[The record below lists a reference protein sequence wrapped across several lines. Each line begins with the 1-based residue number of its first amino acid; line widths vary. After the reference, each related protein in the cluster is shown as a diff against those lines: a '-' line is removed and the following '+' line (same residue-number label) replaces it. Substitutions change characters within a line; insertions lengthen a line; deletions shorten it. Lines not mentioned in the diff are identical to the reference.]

1 MKNKELV
8 YKLEQRGFDSLS
20 DREVLSLMAD
30 TNDPEKFKNL
40 DLRDLAKMSIAE
52 LIAAGLTKREAQ
64 IVASAFEASRR
75 RQALSALDAI
85 QIRSSASVFEYF
97 SSLLSDVPHEEFH
110 VMFLNRANRVIKS
123 ERISQGGV
131 SGTVTDVRLILKRAI
146 ELLASGM
153 VISHNHPSGNTSP
166 SDSDIR
172 ITQKIKEAGALLDI
186 QLLDHIIVAGRDY
199 YSFADN
205 GAM

>member
-40 DLRDLAKMSIAE
+40 DLRDLAKMSITE

-97 SSLLSDVPHEEFH
+97 SALLSDLPHEEFH

-131 SGTVTDVRLILKRAI
+131 SGTVTDVRLILKTAI

-153 VISHNHPSGNTSP
+153 IISHNHPSGNTSP

>member
-40 DLRDLAKMSIAE
+40 DLRDLAKMSITE

-97 SSLLSDVPHEEFH
+97 SALLSDLPHEEFH